1 MQKFDMLISYGS
13 CNCTKEQMLSVPKL
27 FYDNNSEIKR
37 MNSSVLVAM
46 QMKAKGMLME
56 ETQYSKS

>member
-1 MQKFDMLISYGS
+1 MLISYGS
-13 CNCTKEQMLSVPKL
+13 SNCTKEQMLSVLKL

-56 ETQYSKS
+56 EIQYSKS